1 MCECFHIFRDI
12 ITVTS
17 KGPCTAHAFPVPNG
31 GGGGGGRLV
40 GTQYRNTVILIGKYQ
55 NPESKIDEIPVLHL

>member
-1 MCECFHIFRDI
+1 MYGTR
-12 ITVTS
+12 
-17 KGPCTAHAFPVPNG
+17 FPRPKW
-31 GGGGGGRLV
+31 GRTLV